1 MIRVWLR
8 WKHVLPFEHCLP
20 FPFAAVLDAD
30 TVDLIAAKY
39 AQQIEKQIL
48 VRRSD

>member
-1 MIRVWLR
+1 MCR
-8 WKHVLPFEHCLP
+8 EESCLTVRT
-20 FPFAAVLDAD
+20 FYLTLTIAVLDAD

-48 VRRSD
+48 VRRFATA